1 MEYTLKPTID
11 TDGDGIADKA
21 LSREDNVKPGS
32 VKIKDINGDG
42 KINADDRTPI
52 SKDPDF
58 TLSLNTSLKWKG
70 FDFYMDWYGV
80 SGRKIQNAYLNESN
94 SGGSLQGKLM
104 VSK

>member
-42 KINADDRTPI
+42 KINADTVLRY
-52 SKDPDF
+52 
-58 TLSLNTSLKWKG
+58 LK
-70 FDFYMDWYGV
+70 
-80 SGRKIQNAYLNESN
+80 ILILHYL
-94 SGGSLQGKLM
+94 
-104 VSK
+104 